1 MQLQQF
7 YNNKKCDDQSNSLNA
22 SNGQTAFLSMTFL
35 SNLFFRPVSKL
46 KTFILLTF
54 LPAGYPESVSDD
66 YLEYQ
71 FFDTLQ
77 ALCSSLNGSL
87 AQYSVLKTLGV
98 GDSSATVLSATL
110 TWILRDGCGMIA
122 NIIFISKKSNML
134 DNHPKQWRLT
144 ADILNDLA
152 MLIELLFS
160 SPYVL
165 CVSSMFRAVVG
176 VAGGATRTPII
187 MHQAKRGSNF
197 ADVQAKDSAQET
209 VVNLIALCLNV
220 VFVPKIVQN
229 RVLTWCFFMF
239 FMIMHIF
246 FNYRGVKSVKSNLL
260 NYYRLK
266 VVLEKKIYGVNEVN
280 DEEEIFK
287 ALVPRDSWSL
297 GAEIVRMSRIS
308 AGEYNFDFVNDT
320 ILVDSVGNKIHLV
333 KDASRKD
340 VLKSYLLV
348 NLGYKSDKCEDV
360 LVKLGAAGWNL
371 EDHRLFVDEWR
382 FSKV

>member
-1 MQLQQF
+1 M
-7 YNNKKCDDQSNSLNA
+7 
-22 SNGQTAFLSMTFL
+22 NGQNILSV
-35 SNLFFRPVSKL
+35 FFSKL

-54 LPAGYPESVSDD
+54 LPAGYPDSVSDD
-66 YLEYQ
+66 YIEYQ

-98 GDSSATVLSATL
+98 GDGSATVLSATL
-110 TWILRDGCGMIA
+110 TWILRDGCGMIT

-229 RVLTWCFFMF
+229 QVLTWCFFIF

-246 FNYRGVKSVKSNLL
+246 FNYRGVRSVKSNLL
-260 NYYRLK
+260 NYYRLE
-266 VVLEKKIYGVNEVN
+266 VVIEKKIFGIHEVN
-280 DEEEIFK
+280 DEEDIFR
-287 ALVPRDSWSL
+287 ALVPRKSWSL
-297 GAEIVRMSRIS
+297 GAEIEMSTINQ
-308 AGEYNFDFVNDT
+308 GEPTFEFVNDT
-320 ILVDSVGNKIHLV
+320 ILVDSVGKKIHFV
-333 KDASRKD
+333 KDSSRKD

-348 NLGYKSDKCEDV
+348 NLGYKTDKCEDV
-360 LVKLGAAGWNL
+360 LGKLEAAGWNL

-382 FSKV
+382 FSKI

>member
-1 MQLQQF
+1 MQLEQF
-7 YNNKKCDDQSNSLNA
+7 YNNKKCVGQSNSLNDL
-22 SNGQTAFLSMTFL
+22 NGQNILSG
-35 SNLFFRPVSKL
+35 FFSKL

-54 LPAGYPESVSDD
+54 LPAGYPDSVSDD
-66 YLEYQ
+66 YIEYQ

-98 GDSSATVLSATL
+98 GDGSATVLSATL
-110 TWILRDGCGMIA
+110 TWILRDGCGMIT

-229 RVLTWCFFMF
+229 QVLTWCFFIF

-246 FNYRGVKSVKSNLL
+246 FNYRGVRSVKSNLL
-260 NYYRLK
+260 NYYRLE
-266 VVLEKKIYGVNEVN
+266 VVIEKKIFGIHEVN
-280 DEEEIFK
+280 DEEDIFR
-287 ALVPRDSWSL
+287 ALVPRKSWSL
-297 GAEIVRMSRIS
+297 GAEIEMSTINQ
-308 AGEYNFDFVNDT
+308 GETTFEFVNDT
-320 ILVDSVGNKIHLV
+320 ILVDSVGKKIHFV
-333 KDASRKD
+333 KDSSRKD

-348 NLGYKSDKCEDV
+348 NLGYKTDKCEDV
-360 LVKLGAAGWNL
+360 LGKLEAAGWNL

-382 FSKV
+382 FSKI

>member
-1 MQLQQF
+1 MQLEQF
-7 YNNKKCDDQSNSLNA
+7 YNNKKFVGQSNSLNDL
-22 SNGQTAFLSMTFL
+22 NGQNILSV
-35 SNLFFRPVSKL
+35 FFSKL

-54 LPAGYPESVSDD
+54 LPAGYPDSVSDD
-66 YLEYQ
+66 YIEYQ

-98 GDSSATVLSATL
+98 GDGSATVLSATL
-110 TWILRDGCGMIA
+110 TWILRDGCGMIT

-229 RVLTWCFFMF
+229 QVLTWCFFIF

-246 FNYRGVKSVKSNLL
+246 FNYRGVRSVKSNLL
-260 NYYRLK
+260 NYYRLE
-266 VVLEKKIYGVNEVN
+266 VVIEKKIFGIHEVN
-280 DEEEIFK
+280 DEEDIFR
-287 ALVPRDSWSL
+287 ALVPRKSWSL
-297 GAEIVRMSRIS
+297 GAEIEMSTINQ
-308 AGEYNFDFVNDT
+308 GEPTFEFVNDT
-320 ILVDSVGNKIHLV
+320 ILVDSVGKKIHFV
-333 KDASRKD
+333 KDSSRKD

-348 NLGYKSDKCEDV
+348 NLGYKTDKCEDV
-360 LVKLGAAGWNL
+360 LGKLEAAGWNL

-382 FSKV
+382 FSKI

>member
-1 MQLQQF
+1 MQLHQF
-7 YNNKKCDDQSNSLNA
+7 YNNKRCDEQLNNLNA
-22 SNGQTAFLSMTFL
+22 SNGQNVLST
-35 SNLFFRPVSKL
+35 LFTKF
-46 KTFILLTF
+46 KTLILLTF

-220 VFVPKIVQN
+220 VFVPRIVQN

-246 FNYRGVKSVKSNLL
+246 FNYRGVKAVKSNLL

-266 VVLEKKIYGVNEVN
+266 VVLEKKVYGVNEVN

-287 ALVPRDSWSL
+287 ALVPRDSWCL
-297 GAEIVRMSRIS
+297 GAEIKNKNL
-308 AGEYNFDFVNDT
+308 NFDFVDDT
-320 ILVDSVGNKIHLV
+320 ILVDSGGKKIHLV

-340 VLKSYLLV
+340 VLKCYLLA
-348 NLGYKSDKCEDV
+348 NLGYKMDKCDDV
-360 LVKLGAAGWNL
+360 LEKLEAAGWNL

-382 FSKV
+382 FSKVQ